1 MPGQSNQNVR
11 AAMRVTNKGDTPLTL
26 ILEPWATEYQ
36 VPPGSSRDVVE
47 TGGAPQ
53 EIIELQV
60 SGTVMTFFARTGA
73 VMSVV
78 ANGVELP

>member
-1 MPGQSNQNVR
+1 MTSQTTRNTR
-11 AAMRVTNKGDTPLTL
+11 AAIRVTNRGDVPLTL

-36 VPPGSSRDVVE
+36 VPPGTSRDVVE

-53 EIIELQV
+53 ETVELQV